1 VRPRRDLDG
10 ATSIRPL
17 LPLLLPAALAAQ
29 DSGVRVIVA
38 DTGGTRIPFAVVLF
52 EASTRRIA
60 SDSGIATYERG
71 AADSLRLVVRRIGY
85 APFEGWVA
93 RSGDGS
99 EYAVAL
105 TPLPQ
110 TLRTVQ
116 VRAPEDNRLFRA
128 GFYRR
133 LDERLRTPS
142 RSEFFTPEDLD
153 QRNAGRVTHLLQG
166 VGFLRIEQAQI
177 GPGSASYDLAYVV
190 LGRGRCYANILLDGN
205 VPAALVEEWL
215 AEADVRS
222 RARGVPVE
230 PRPESVTPL
239 DRLLQ
244 PGSIAGLEVY
254 ATASLAPDEL
264 RSKARRPTCPLVA
277 IWTGARR

>member
-1 VRPRRDLDG
+1 VIRTW
-10 ATSIRPL
+10 ATALWML
-17 LPLLLPAALAAQ
+17 LPTAVAAQ
-29 DSGVRVIVA
+29 GGPVRVVIA
-38 DTGGTRIPFAVVLF
+38 DTSGLRIAFAVVQLD
-52 EASTRRIA
+52 ASMRRIA
-60 SDSGIATYERG
+60 SDSGVATFETG
-71 AADSLRLVVRRIGY
+71 AADSIRLVVRRIGY
-85 APFEGWVA
+85 APFEGWVP
-93 RSGDGS
+93 RTGGGN

-105 TPLPQ
+105 TPLAQ

-133 LDERLRTPS
+133 LDERLRIPS

-177 GPGSASYDLAYVV
+177 GPGSASYDFAMVV
-190 LGRGRCYANILLDGN
+190 MGRGRCYANILLDGN
-205 VPAALVEEWL
+205 VPAALVEDWL
-215 AEADVRS
+215 AEHELIQ
-222 RARGVPVE
+222 RARGGAAP
-230 PRPESVTPL
+230 PTPNSL
-239 DRLLQ
+239 TPIDRLLQ

-254 ATASLAPDEL
+254 ATATLAPDEL
-264 RSKARRPTCPLVA
+264 RAKARRPTCPLVA